1 MRVSNFINLSV
12 VAGFFI
18 GLAVGIMKFEEP
30 EHMLFMTVVVTIS
43 MYLISLTMAAIYIY
57 IIEPKRSMLANKDFI
72 ERQLEYFD
80 SEFDQTERQAR
91 AIRQFI
97 NNFDFTE
104 EKATP
109 KKKAQK

>member
-18 GLAVGIMKFEEP
+18 GLTIGIMKFEEP
-30 EHMLFMTVVVTIS
+30 EYMLFMTIIVTIS
-43 MYLISLTMAAIYIY
+43 MYLISLTMATIYIY
-57 IIEPKRSMLANKDFI
+57 VIEPKHSMLADKELI

-80 SEFDQTERQAR
+80 SEFDQTEKQAH

-97 NNFDFTE
+97 KNFDFSE
-104 EKATP
+104 DKEVS

>member
-12 VAGFFI
+12 VSGFFI
-18 GLAVGIMKFEEP
+18 GLAIGIMKFEEP
-30 EHMLFMTVVVTIS
+30 EHMLFMTIVVTIS

-57 IIEPKRSMLANKDFI
+57 IIEPKRSMLANKELI

-97 NNFDFTE
+97 SNFDFTE
-104 EKATP
+104 DKEVS

>member
-18 GLAVGIMKFEEP
+18 GLAIGIMKFEEP
-30 EHMLFMTVVVTIS
+30 EHMLFMTIVVTIS
-43 MYLISLTMAAIYIY
+43 MYLISLTMAAVYIY
-57 IIEPKRSMLANKDFI
+57 VIEPKRSMLANKDLI

-97 NNFDFTE
+97 NNFDFSD
-104 EKATP
+104 EKETT

>member
-18 GLAVGIMKFEEP
+18 GLAIGIMKFEEP

-43 MYLISLTMAAIYIY
+43 MYLISLTMAAVYIY
-57 IIEPKRSMLANKDFI
+57 VIEPKRSMLANKELI

-97 NNFDFTE
+97 SNFDFSD
-104 EKATP
+104 EKETT

>member
-30 EHMLFMTVVVTIS
+30 EHMLFMTIVVTIS

-57 IIEPKRSMLANKDFI
+57 IIEPKHSMLANKDFI

-91 AIRQFI
+91 TIRQFI
-97 NNFDFTE
+97 NNFDFSE
-104 EKATP
+104 DKEVS